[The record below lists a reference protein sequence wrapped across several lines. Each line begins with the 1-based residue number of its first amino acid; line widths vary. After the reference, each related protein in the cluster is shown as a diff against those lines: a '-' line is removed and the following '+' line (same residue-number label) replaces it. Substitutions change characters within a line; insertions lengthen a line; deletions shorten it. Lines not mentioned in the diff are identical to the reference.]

1 MNASSIWRKD
11 LRPYINCNNC
21 HFGNQKPVSFC
32 LRISTESKANS
43 YTIGSWVQENWAT
56 AIKAN
61 VFHDSIQEG
70 GKIQVACLSNIA
82 DITQYRDLQLNVE
95 AYINEEYLAIH
106 NKHVQER
113 LQNITSDTEKN
124 GEAT

>member
-21 HFGNQKPVSFC
+21 HFGNEKSVSFC
-32 LRISTESKANS
+32 LQISTESKANS